1 MLARGIANFY
11 SEFFKNQYQ
20 LYKAVAGIEEG
31 VRIYQLGFR
40 YLLMMMKIDEDQVFK
55 ITIDF
60 FHFYIRSYLDI
71 NARGEGTFGAWAIG
85 ARGPPSSRYTGDIFR
100 EVMRVVCLKMA
111 KLEEVLIVI
120 DEDGVPVR

>member
-1 MLARGIANFY
+1 MAR
-11 SEFFKNQYQ
+11 S
-20 LYKAVAGIEEG
+20 EEG
-31 VRIYQLGFR
+31 VRICQLGFR

-60 FHFYIRSYLDI
+60 FHFYIGSYLDI
-71 NARGEGTFGAWAIG
+71 NARGEGTFGG
-85 ARGPPSSRYTGDIFR
+85 LGYRSKGPTLEQIYGDIFR

-111 KLEEVLIVI
+111 KPEEVLIVI